1 MWVLLLMGGN
11 FQVWPEAKDS
21 GSTVSIEI
29 QANCTFT
36 KKLNA
41 EKIWGSGCP
50 LLNQRLKQNKYKTTS
65 LFFFSLFG
73 NSS

>member
-21 GSTVSIEI
+21 GSTVLIEI
-29 QANCTFT
+29 QANCTLT

-41 EKIWGSGCP
+41 EKMWI
-50 LLNQRLKQNKYKTTS
+50 Y
-65 LFFFSLFG
+65 
-73 NSS
+73 